1 METVRDINGILIDID
16 KRNNINVIEFKN
28 ELENKML
35 NQKLERNDSY
45 ILNAI
50 VNHALYNH
58 SYRKKKLEKSD
69 FKLEDIIQEISY
81 DSYTE
86 NYKNSKK
93 NSLLKI
99 RSNILKNVFKGN
111 TTKYEI
117 IKTLNRL
124 VYEQDKIAQEFY
136 KMLEEKE
143 YEK

>member
-1 METVRDINGILIDID
+1 M
-16 KRNNINVIEFKN
+16 
-28 ELENKML
+28 
-35 NQKLERNDSY
+35 
-45 ILNAI
+45 
-50 VNHALYNH
+50 
-58 SYRKKKLEKSD
+58 EKSD
-69 FKLEDIIQEISY
+69 FKLEDIVQEISY